1 MYNKAKKILVCVLLF
16 VVYVAM
22 NIVVIAYG
30 SNKISEEFL
39 AKRYEVYRD
48 ISYTSDIDYLLYE
61 INNVWRF
68 TGSKLVKIASYN
80 EYVDRYLA
88 IDGYGEIYVDGDLN
102 NPIDV
107 HVDRYLAIDDY
118 GIYGE
123 IYLDRDFDNPIEVI
137 EENSYYLEDA
147 KMQDRATEIYEELVA
162 SIKEGREISYEEK
175 GLFET
180 YFVLT
185 LEEELEE
192 GRVETYSV
200 FVINPVMA
208 FIKVNAIRLCITP
221 IVFVVLEWQV
231 IRAMVDRERLALM
244 EQRLK

>member
-1 MYNKAKKILVCVLLF
+1 MNNKAKKILVCVLLF

-48 ISYTSDIDYLLYE
+48 ISYTSDIDFLLHE
-61 INNVWRF
+61 IDYVWR
-68 TGSKLVKIASYN
+68 TTESELIKITSYN
-80 EYVDRYLA
+80 EYFDRY
-88 IDGYGEIYVDGDLN
+88 
-102 NPIDV
+102 
-107 HVDRYLAIDDY
+107 Y

-123 IYLDRDFDNPIEVI
+123 IYLDRDFDNPIEVV

-147 KMQDRATEIYEELVA
+147 KMQDRATEIYEELMA
-162 SIKEGREISYEEK
+162 SIRDGREISYEEK

-208 FIKVNAIRLCITP
+208 FMAKNMNRLFIAL
-221 IVFVVLEWQV
+221 IVFVALEWKV
-231 IRAMVDRERLALM
+231 IRAMGDRERLALM
-244 EQRLK
+244 ERRLK

>member
-1 MYNKAKKILVCVLLF
+1 MNNKTKKILVCVLLF

-48 ISYTSDIDYLLYE
+48 ISYTSDIDFLLHE
-61 INNVWRF
+61 IDYVWR
-68 TGSKLVKIASYN
+68 TTESELIKITSYN
-80 EYVDRYLA
+80 EYLDRY
-88 IDGYGEIYVDGDLN
+88 
-102 NPIDV
+102 
-107 HVDRYLAIDDY
+107 Y

-147 KMQDRATEIYEELVA
+147 KMQDRATEIYEELIA

-208 FIKVNAIRLCITP
+208 FMAKNMNRLFIAL
-221 IVFVVLEWQV
+221 IVFVALEWHV
-231 IRAMVDRERLALM
+231 IRAMGDRERLALM

>member
-1 MYNKAKKILVCVLLF
+1 MNNKAKKILVCVLLF

-61 INNVWRF
+61 IDYVWRN
-68 TGSKLVKIASYN
+68 TESELISITSYN
-80 EYVDRYLA
+80 EYFDRY
-88 IDGYGEIYVDGDLN
+88 
-102 NPIDV
+102 
-107 HVDRYLAIDDY
+107 Y

-137 EENSYYLEDA
+137 EENTYYLEDA

-208 FIKVNAIRLCITP
+208 FMARNMNRLFIAL
-221 IVFVVLEWQV
+221 IVFVALEWHV
-231 IRAMVDRERLALM
+231 IRAMGDRERLALM

>member
-1 MYNKAKKILVCVLLF
+1 MNNKAKKILVCVLLF

-48 ISYTSDIDYLLYE
+48 ISYTSDIDFLLHE
-61 INNVWRF
+61 IDYVWRNTEF
-68 TGSKLVKIASYN
+68 KLTKITSYN
-80 EYVDRYLA
+80 EYFDRY
-88 IDGYGEIYVDGDLN
+88 
-102 NPIDV
+102 
-107 HVDRYLAIDDY
+107 Y

-123 IYLDRDFDNPIEVI
+123 IYLDRDFDNPIEVV
-137 EENSYYLEDA
+137 EENTYYLEDA
-147 KMQDRATEIYEELVA
+147 KMQDRAMEIYEELMA
-162 SIKEGREISYEEK
+162 SIKEGREVSYEEK

-185 LEEELEE
+185 SEEELEE

-208 FIKVNAIRLCITP
+208 FMARNMNRLFIAL
-221 IVFVVLEWQV
+221 IVFVALEWKV
-231 IRAMVDRERLALM
+231 IRAMEDRERLALM

>member
-1 MYNKAKKILVCVLLF
+1 MNNKAKKILVCVLLF

-61 INNVWRF
+61 IDYVWRN
-68 TGSKLVKIASYN
+68 TESELISITSYN
-80 EYVDRYLA
+80 EYFDRY
-88 IDGYGEIYVDGDLN
+88 
-102 NPIDV
+102 
-107 HVDRYLAIDDY
+107 Y

-137 EENSYYLEDA
+137 EENTYYLEDA
-147 KMQDRATEIYEELVA
+147 KMQDRATEIYEELIA

-208 FIKVNAIRLCITP
+208 FMARNMNRLFIAL
-221 IVFVVLEWQV
+221 IVFVALEWQV
-231 IRAMVDRERLALM
+231 IRAMGDRERLALM

>member
-1 MYNKAKKILVCVLLF
+1 MNNKAKKILVCVLLF

-30 SNKISEEFL
+30 SNKFSEEFL

-61 INNVWRF
+61 IDYVWRNTEF
-68 TGSKLVKIASYN
+68 KLTKITSYN
-80 EYVDRYLA
+80 EYFDRY
-88 IDGYGEIYVDGDLN
+88 
-102 NPIDV
+102 
-107 HVDRYLAIDDY
+107 Y

-137 EENSYYLEDA
+137 EENTYYLEDA
-147 KMQDRATEIYEELVA
+147 KMQDRATEIYEELMA

-185 LEEELEE
+185 SEEELEE

-208 FIKVNAIRLCITP
+208 FMARNMNRLFIAL
-221 IVFVVLEWQV
+221 IVFVALEWQV
-231 IRAMVDRERLALM
+231 IRAMGDRERLALM

>member
-1 MYNKAKKILVCVLLF
+1 MNNKAKKILVCVLLF

-30 SNKISEEFL
+30 SNKFSEEFL

-61 INNVWRF
+61 IDYVWRN
-68 TGSKLVKIASYN
+68 TESELIRITSYN
-80 EYVDRYLA
+80 EYFDRY
-88 IDGYGEIYVDGDLN
+88 
-102 NPIDV
+102 
-107 HVDRYLAIDDY
+107 Y

-123 IYLDRDFDNPIEVI
+123 IYLERDFDNPIEVI
-137 EENSYYLEDA
+137 EENTYYLEDA

-162 SIKEGREISYEEK
+162 SINEGREISYEEK

-208 FIKVNAIRLCITP
+208 FMARNMNRLFIAL
-221 IVFVVLEWQV
+221 IVFVAVEWQV
-231 IRAMVDRERLALM
+231 IRAMGDRERLALM

>member
-1 MYNKAKKILVCVLLF
+1 MNNKAKKILVCVLLF

-61 INNVWRF
+61 IDYVWRN
-68 TGSKLVKIASYN
+68 TESELISIISYN
-80 EYVDRYLA
+80 EYFDRY
-88 IDGYGEIYVDGDLN
+88 
-102 NPIDV
+102 
-107 HVDRYLAIDDY
+107 Y

-123 IYLDRDFDNPIEVI
+123 IYLDRDFDNPIEVV
-137 EENSYYLEDA
+137 EENTYYLEDA
-147 KMQDRATEIYEELVA
+147 KMQDRATEIYEELVS

-185 LEEELEE
+185 SEEELEE
-192 GRVETYSV
+192 GRVETYSI
-200 FVINPVMA
+200 FVINSVMA
-208 FIKVNAIRLCITP
+208 FMARNMNRLFIAL
-221 IVFVVLEWQV
+221 IVFVALEWHV
-231 IRAMVDRERLALM
+231 IRAMGDRERLALM

>member
-1 MYNKAKKILVCVLLF
+1 MNNKAKKILVCVLLF

-30 SNKISEEFL
+30 SNKFSEEFL

-48 ISYTSDIDYLLYE
+48 ISYTSDIEYLLHE
-61 INNVWRF
+61 IDYVWRNTEF
-68 TGSKLVKIASYN
+68 NLTKITSYN
-80 EYVDRYLA
+80 EYFDRY
-88 IDGYGEIYVDGDLN
+88 
-102 NPIDV
+102 
-107 HVDRYLAIDDY
+107 Y

-123 IYLDRDFDNPIEVI
+123 IYLDRDFDNPIEVV

-147 KMQDRATEIYEELVA
+147 KMQDRATEIYEELMA

-185 LEEELEE
+185 SEEELEE

-208 FIKVNAIRLCITP
+208 FMARNMNRLFIAL
-221 IVFVVLEWQV
+221 IVFVALEWHV
-231 IRAMVDRERLALM
+231 IRAMGDRERLALM

>member
-1 MYNKAKKILVCVLLF
+1 MNNKAKKILVCVLLF

-61 INNVWRF
+61 IDYVWRNTEF
-68 TGSKLVKIASYN
+68 KLTKITSYN
-80 EYVDRYLA
+80 EYFDRY
-88 IDGYGEIYVDGDLN
+88 
-102 NPIDV
+102 
-107 HVDRYLAIDDY
+107 Y

-123 IYLDRDFDNPIEVI
+123 IYLDRDFDNPIEVV
-137 EENSYYLEDA
+137 EENTYYLEDA
-147 KMQDRATEIYEELVA
+147 KMQDRAMEIHEELVA
-162 SIKEGREISYEEK
+162 SIRDGREISYEGK

-208 FIKVNAIRLCITP
+208 FMARNMNRLFIAL
-221 IVFVVLEWQV
+221 IVFVALEWKV
-231 IRAMVDRERLALM
+231 IRAMEDRERLALM

>member
-1 MYNKAKKILVCVLLF
+1 MNNKAKKILVCVLLF

-30 SNKISEEFL
+30 SNKFSEEFL

-61 INNVWRF
+61 IDYVWRN
-68 TGSKLVKIASYN
+68 TESELIKTTSYN
-80 EYVDRYLA
+80 EYFDRY
-88 IDGYGEIYVDGDLN
+88 
-102 NPIDV
+102 
-107 HVDRYLAIDDY
+107 Y

-147 KMQDRATEIYEELVA
+147 KMQDRATEIYEELMA
-162 SIKEGREISYEEK
+162 SIKEGREISHEEK
-175 GLFET
+175 GIFET

-200 FVINPVMA
+200 FVMNPVMA
-208 FIKVNAIRLCITP
+208 FMARNMNRLFIAL
-221 IVFVVLEWQV
+221 IVFVALEWKV
-231 IRAMVDRERLALM
+231 IRAMGDRERLALM

>member
-1 MYNKAKKILVCVLLF
+1 MNNKAKKILVCVLLF

-61 INNVWRF
+61 IDYVWRN
-68 TGSKLVKIASYN
+68 TESELISITSYN
-80 EYVDRYLA
+80 EYFDRY
-88 IDGYGEIYVDGDLN
+88 
-102 NPIDV
+102 
-107 HVDRYLAIDDY
+107 Y

-137 EENSYYLEDA
+137 EENTYYLEDA

-208 FIKVNAIRLCITP
+208 FMARNMNRLFIAL
-221 IVFVVLEWQV
+221 IVFVALEWQV
-231 IRAMVDRERLALM
+231 IRAMGDRERLALM

>member
-1 MYNKAKKILVCVLLF
+1 MNNKAKKILVCVLLF

-48 ISYTSDIDYLLYE
+48 ISYTSDIDFLLHE
-61 INNVWRF
+61 IDYVWRN
-68 TGSKLVKIASYN
+68 TESELIKTTSYN
-80 EYVDRYLA
+80 EYFDRY
-88 IDGYGEIYVDGDLN
+88 
-102 NPIDV
+102 
-107 HVDRYLAIDDY
+107 Y

-123 IYLDRDFDNPIEVI
+123 IYLDRDFDNPIEVV
-137 EENSYYLEDA
+137 EENTYYLEDA
-147 KMQDRATEIYEELVA
+147 KMQDRATEIYEELIA

-208 FIKVNAIRLCITP
+208 FMARNMNRLFIAL
-221 IVFVVLEWQV
+221 IVFVALEWHV
-231 IRAMVDRERLALM
+231 IRAMGDRERLALM

>member
-1 MYNKAKKILVCVLLF
+1 MNNKAKKILVCVLLF

-30 SNKISEEFL
+30 SNKFSEEFL

-61 INNVWRF
+61 IDYVWRN
-68 TGSKLVKIASYN
+68 TESELIRITSYN
-80 EYVDRYLA
+80 EYFDRY
-88 IDGYGEIYVDGDLN
+88 
-102 NPIDV
+102 
-107 HVDRYLAIDDY
+107 Y

-123 IYLDRDFDNPIEVI
+123 IYLERDFDNPIEVI
-137 EENSYYLEDA
+137 EENTYYLEDA

-208 FIKVNAIRLCITP
+208 FMARNMNRLFIAL
-221 IVFVVLEWQV
+221 IVFVAVEWQV
-231 IRAMVDRERLALM
+231 IRAMGDRERLALM

>member
-1 MYNKAKKILVCVLLF
+1 MNNKAKKILVCVLLF

-30 SNKISEEFL
+30 SNKFSEEFL

-61 INNVWRF
+61 IDYVWRN
-68 TGSKLVKIASYN
+68 TESELIKITSYN
-80 EYVDRYLA
+80 EYFDRY
-88 IDGYGEIYVDGDLN
+88 
-102 NPIDV
+102 
-107 HVDRYLAIDDY
+107 Y

-123 IYLDRDFDNPIEVI
+123 IYQDRDFDNPIEVI
-137 EENSYYLEDA
+137 EENTYYLEDA
-147 KMQDRATEIYEELVA
+147 KMQDRATEIYEELMA

-208 FIKVNAIRLCITP
+208 FMARNMNRLFIAL
-221 IVFVVLEWQV
+221 IVFVAVEWQV
-231 IRAMVDRERLALM
+231 IRAMGDRERLALM

>member
-48 ISYTSDIDYLLYE
+48 ISYASDIDYLLYE
-61 INNVWRF
+61 INNVWRN
-68 TGSKLVKIASYN
+68 KWYIDIKIASNKVASNVYSAS
-80 EYVDRYLA
+80 Y
-88 IDGYGEIYVDGDLN
+88 IG
-102 NPIDV
+102 
-107 HVDRYLAIDDY
+107 IDDY

-123 IYLDRDFDNPIEVI
+123 IYLDRDFDNPIEVV
-137 EENSYYLEDA
+137 EENSYA
-147 KMQDRATEIYEELVA
+147 KMQDRATEIYEELIA

-231 IRAMVDRERLALM
+231 IRAMVDRERLDLT
-244 EQRLK
+244 EQRFK

>member
-1 MYNKAKKILVCVLLF
+1 MNNKAKKILVCVLLF

-61 INNVWRF
+61 IDYVWRN
-68 TGSKLVKIASYN
+68 TESELISITSYN
-80 EYVDRYLA
+80 EYFDRY
-88 IDGYGEIYVDGDLN
+88 
-102 NPIDV
+102 
-107 HVDRYLAIDDY
+107 Y

-123 IYLDRDFDNPIEVI
+123 IYLDRDFDNPIEVV
-137 EENSYYLEDA
+137 EENTYYLEDA

-208 FIKVNAIRLCITP
+208 FMARNMNRLFIAL
-221 IVFVVLEWQV
+221 IVFVALEWHV
-231 IRAMVDRERLALM
+231 IRAMGDRERLALM
-244 EQRLK
+244 EQRLR

>member
-1 MYNKAKKILVCVLLF
+1 MNNKAKKILVCVLLF

-48 ISYTSDIDYLLYE
+48 ISYTSDIDFLLHE
-61 INNVWRF
+61 IDYVWRN
-68 TGSKLVKIASYN
+68 TESELISITSYN
-80 EYVDRYLA
+80 EYFDRY
-88 IDGYGEIYVDGDLN
+88 
-102 NPIDV
+102 
-107 HVDRYLAIDDY
+107 Y

-137 EENSYYLEDA
+137 EENTYYLEDA

-208 FIKVNAIRLCITP
+208 FMARNMNRLFIAL
-221 IVFVVLEWQV
+221 IVFVALEWQV
-231 IRAMVDRERLALM
+231 ISLDGTKA
-244 EQRLK
+244 

>member
-1 MYNKAKKILVCVLLF
+1 MNNKAKKILVCVLLF

-61 INNVWRF
+61 IDYVWRN
-68 TGSKLVKIASYN
+68 TESELISITSYN
-80 EYVDRYLA
+80 EKFDRY
-88 IDGYGEIYVDGDLN
+88 
-102 NPIDV
+102 
-107 HVDRYLAIDDY
+107 Y

-137 EENSYYLEDA
+137 EENTYYLEDA
-147 KMQDRATEIYEELVA
+147 KMQDRATEIYEELVS

-185 LEEELEE
+185 SEEELEE

-208 FIKVNAIRLCITP
+208 FMARNMNRLFIAL
-221 IVFVVLEWQV
+221 IVFVALEWHV
-231 IRAMVDRERLALM
+231 IRAMGDRERLALM

>member
-1 MYNKAKKILVCVLLF
+1 MNNKAKKILVCVLLF

-48 ISYTSDIDYLLYE
+48 ISYTSDIDFLLHE
-61 INNVWRF
+61 IDYVWRNTEF
-68 TGSKLVKIASYN
+68 KLNKITSYN
-80 EYVDRYLA
+80 EYFDRY
-88 IDGYGEIYVDGDLN
+88 
-102 NPIDV
+102 
-107 HVDRYLAIDDY
+107 Y

-137 EENSYYLEDA
+137 EENTYYLEDA
-147 KMQDRATEIYEELVA
+147 KMQDRATEIYEELIA

-185 LEEELEE
+185 SEEELEE

-208 FIKVNAIRLCITP
+208 FMARNMNRLFIAL
-221 IVFVVLEWQV
+221 IVFVALEWKV
-231 IRAMVDRERLALM
+231 IRAMGDRERLALM
-244 EQRLK
+244 ERRLK

>member
-1 MYNKAKKILVCVLLF
+1 MNNKAKKILVCVLLF

-61 INNVWRF
+61 IDYVWRNTEF
-68 TGSKLVKIASYN
+68 KLTKITSYN
-80 EYVDRYLA
+80 EYFDRY
-88 IDGYGEIYVDGDLN
+88 
-102 NPIDV
+102 
-107 HVDRYLAIDDY
+107 Y

-147 KMQDRATEIYEELVA
+147 KMQDRATEIYEELIA

-200 FVINPVMA
+200 FVINPVMVFMA
-208 FIKVNAIRLCITP
+208 RNMNRLFIAL
-221 IVFVVLEWQV
+221 IVFVALEWKV
-231 IRAMVDRERLALM
+231 IRAMEDRERLALM

>member
-1 MYNKAKKILVCVLLF
+1 MNNKAKKILVCVLLF

-39 AKRYEVYRD
+39 TKRYEVYRD
-48 ISYTSDIDYLLYE
+48 ISYTSDIEYLLYE
-61 INNVWRF
+61 IDYVWRN
-68 TGSKLVKIASYN
+68 TESELIKITSYN
-80 EYVDRYLA
+80 EYFDRY
-88 IDGYGEIYVDGDLN
+88 
-102 NPIDV
+102 
-107 HVDRYLAIDDY
+107 Y

-123 IYLDRDFDNPIEVI
+123 IYMERDFDNPIEVI
-137 EENSYYLEDA
+137 EENTYYLEDA
-147 KMQDRATEIYEELVA
+147 KMQDRATEIYEELMA

-180 YFVLT
+180 YFVLM

-208 FIKVNAIRLCITP
+208 FMARNMNRLFIAL
-221 IVFVVLEWQV
+221 IVFVALEWQV
-231 IRAMVDRERLALM
+231 IRAMGDRERLALM

>member
-1 MYNKAKKILVCVLLF
+1 MNNKAKKILVCVLLF

-48 ISYTSDIDYLLYE
+48 ISYTSDIDFLLHE
-61 INNVWRF
+61 IDYVWRN
-68 TGSKLVKIASYN
+68 TESELISITSYN
-80 EYVDRYLA
+80 EYFDRY
-88 IDGYGEIYVDGDLN
+88 
-102 NPIDV
+102 
-107 HVDRYLAIDDY
+107 Y

-137 EENSYYLEDA
+137 EENTYYLEDA

-208 FIKVNAIRLCITP
+208 FMARNMNRLFIAL
-221 IVFVVLEWQV
+221 IVFVALEWQV
-231 IRAMVDRERLALM
+231 IRAMGDRERLALM

>member
-1 MYNKAKKILVCVLLF
+1 MNNKAKKILVCVLLF

-61 INNVWRF
+61 IDYVWRN
-68 TGSKLVKIASYN
+68 TESELISITSYN
-80 EYVDRYLA
+80 EYFDRY
-88 IDGYGEIYVDGDLN
+88 
-102 NPIDV
+102 
-107 HVDRYLAIDDY
+107 Y

-123 IYLDRDFDNPIEVI
+123 IYLDRDFDNQIEVI
-137 EENSYYLEDA
+137 EENTYYLEDA
-147 KMQDRATEIYEELVA
+147 KMQDRATEIYEDLVA

-180 YFVLT
+180 YFVLM

-192 GRVETYSV
+192 GRVESYSV

-208 FIKVNAIRLCITP
+208 FMARNMNRLFIAL
-221 IVFVVLEWQV
+221 IVFVALEWQV
-231 IRAMVDRERLALM
+231 IRAMGDRERLALM

>member
-1 MYNKAKKILVCVLLF
+1 MNNKAKKILVCVLLF

-61 INNVWRF
+61 IDYVWRN
-68 TGSKLVKIASYN
+68 TESELISITSYN
-80 EYVDRYLA
+80 EYFDRY
-88 IDGYGEIYVDGDLN
+88 
-102 NPIDV
+102 
-107 HVDRYLAIDDY
+107 Y

-137 EENSYYLEDA
+137 EENTYYLEDA
-147 KMQDRATEIYEELVA
+147 KMQDRATEIYEELIA
-162 SIKEGREISYEEK
+162 SIKEGREISFEEK

-208 FIKVNAIRLCITP
+208 FMARNMNRLFIAL
-221 IVFVVLEWQV
+221 IVFVALEWQV
-231 IRAMVDRERLALM
+231 IRAMGDRERLALM

>member
-1 MYNKAKKILVCVLLF
+1 MNNKAKKILVCVLLF

-61 INNVWRF
+61 IDYVWRN
-68 TGSKLVKIASYN
+68 TESELISITSYN
-80 EYVDRYLA
+80 EYFDRY
-88 IDGYGEIYVDGDLN
+88 
-102 NPIDV
+102 
-107 HVDRYLAIDDY
+107 Y

-123 IYLDRDFDNPIEVI
+123 IYLDRDFDNPIEVV

-147 KMQDRATEIYEELVA
+147 KMQDRATEIYEELMA

-208 FIKVNAIRLCITP
+208 FMARNMNRLFIAL
-221 IVFVVLEWQV
+221 IVFVALEWQV
-231 IRAMVDRERLALM
+231 IRAMGDRERLALM

>member
-1 MYNKAKKILVCVLLF
+1 MNNKAKKILVCVLLF

-30 SNKISEEFL
+30 SNKFSEEFL

-48 ISYTSDIDYLLYE
+48 ISYTSDIDYLLHE
-61 INNVWRF
+61 IDYVWRN
-68 TGSKLVKIASYN
+68 TESELIKNTSYN
-80 EYVDRYLA
+80 EYFDRY
-88 IDGYGEIYVDGDLN
+88 
-102 NPIDV
+102 
-107 HVDRYLAIDDY
+107 Y

-137 EENSYYLEDA
+137 EENTYYLEDA

-208 FIKVNAIRLCITP
+208 FMARNMNRLFIAL
-221 IVFVVLEWQV
+221 IVFVALEWQV
-231 IRAMVDRERLALM
+231 IRAMGDRERLALM

>member
-1 MYNKAKKILVCVLLF
+1 MNNKAKKILVCVLLF

-48 ISYTSDIDYLLYE
+48 ISYTSDIDFLLYE
-61 INNVWRF
+61 IDYVWRN
-68 TGSKLVKIASYN
+68 TELKLTKITSYN
-80 EYVDRYLA
+80 EYFDRY
-88 IDGYGEIYVDGDLN
+88 
-102 NPIDV
+102 
-107 HVDRYLAIDDY
+107 Y

-123 IYLDRDFDNPIEVI
+123 IYLDRDFDNPIEVV
-137 EENSYYLEDA
+137 EENTYYLEDA

-162 SIKEGREISYEEK
+162 SIRDGREVSYEEK

-200 FVINPVMA
+200 FVINPVMVFMA
-208 FIKVNAIRLCITP
+208 RNMNRLFIAL
-221 IVFVVLEWQV
+221 IVFVALEWKV
-231 IRAMVDRERLALM
+231 IRAMEDRERLALM

>member
-1 MYNKAKKILVCVLLF
+1 MNNKAKKILVCVLLF

-30 SNKISEEFL
+30 SNKFTEEFL

-48 ISYTSDIDYLLYE
+48 ISYTSDIDYLLHE
-61 INNVWRF
+61 IDYVWRNTEF
-68 TGSKLVKIASYN
+68 NLTKITSYN
-80 EYVDRYLA
+80 ENFDRY
-88 IDGYGEIYVDGDLN
+88 
-102 NPIDV
+102 
-107 HVDRYLAIDDY
+107 Y

-123 IYLDRDFDNPIEVI
+123 IYLDRDFDNPIEVV
-137 EENSYYLEDA
+137 EENTYYLEDA
-147 KMQDRATEIYEELVA
+147 KMQDRATEIYGELMA

-208 FIKVNAIRLCITP
+208 FMARNMNRLFIAL
-221 IVFVVLEWQV
+221 IVFVALEWQV
-231 IRAMVDRERLALM
+231 IRAMGDRERLALM

>member
-1 MYNKAKKILVCVLLF
+1 MNNKAKKILVCVLLF

-30 SNKISEEFL
+30 SNKFSEEFL

-61 INNVWRF
+61 IDYVWRNTEF
-68 TGSKLVKIASYN
+68 NLTKITSYN
-80 EYVDRYLA
+80 ENFDRY
-88 IDGYGEIYVDGDLN
+88 
-102 NPIDV
+102 
-107 HVDRYLAIDDY
+107 Y

-147 KMQDRATEIYEELVA
+147 KMQDRATKIYEELIA
-162 SIKEGREISYEEK
+162 SIKEGREISFEEK

-185 LEEELEE
+185 SEEELEE

-208 FIKVNAIRLCITP
+208 FMARNMNRLFIAL
-221 IVFVVLEWQV
+221 IVFVAVEWHV
-231 IRAMVDRERLALM
+231 IRAMGDRERLALM

>member
-1 MYNKAKKILVCVLLF
+1 MNNKAKKILVCVLLF

-30 SNKISEEFL
+30 SNKFSEEFL

-61 INNVWRF
+61 IDYVWRN
-68 TGSKLVKIASYN
+68 TESELIRITSYN
-80 EYVDRYLA
+80 EYFDRY
-88 IDGYGEIYVDGDLN
+88 
-102 NPIDV
+102 
-107 HVDRYLAIDDY
+107 Y

-123 IYLDRDFDNPIEVI
+123 IYLERDFDNPIEVI
-137 EENSYYLEDA
+137 EENTYYLEDA
-147 KMQDRATEIYEELVA
+147 KMQDRATEIYEELMA

-185 LEEELEE
+185 SEEELEE

-208 FIKVNAIRLCITP
+208 FMARNMNRLFIAL
-221 IVFVVLEWQV
+221 IVFVALEWQV
-231 IRAMVDRERLALM
+231 IRAMGDRERLALM

>member
-1 MYNKAKKILVCVLLF
+1 MNNKAKKILVCVLLF

-30 SNKISEEFL
+30 SNKVSEEFL

-48 ISYTSDIDYLLYE
+48 ISYTSDIDFLLYE
-61 INNVWRF
+61 IDYVWRN
-68 TGSKLVKIASYN
+68 TESELTKITSYN
-80 EYVDRYLA
+80 EYFDRY
-88 IDGYGEIYVDGDLN
+88 
-102 NPIDV
+102 
-107 HVDRYLAIDDY
+107 Y

-123 IYLDRDFDNPIEVI
+123 IYLDRDFDNPIEVV
-137 EENSYYLEDA
+137 EENTYYLEDA

-162 SIKEGREISYEEK
+162 SIREGREISYEEK

-208 FIKVNAIRLCITP
+208 FMARNMNRLFIAL
-221 IVFVVLEWQV
+221 IVFVALEWKV
-231 IRAMVDRERLALM
+231 IRAMEDRERLALM

>member
-1 MYNKAKKILVCVLLF
+1 MNKKAKKILVCVLLF

-48 ISYTSDIDYLLYE
+48 ISYTSDIDFLLYE
-61 INNVWRF
+61 IDYVWRN
-68 TGSKLVKIASYN
+68 TESELTKITSYN
-80 EYVDRYLA
+80 EYFDRY
-88 IDGYGEIYVDGDLN
+88 
-102 NPIDV
+102 
-107 HVDRYLAIDDY
+107 Y

-123 IYLDRDFDNPIEVI
+123 IYLDRDFDNPIEVV
-137 EENSYYLEDA
+137 EENTYYLEDA

-162 SIKEGREISYEEK
+162 SIREGREISYEEK

-200 FVINPVMA
+200 FVINPVMVFMA
-208 FIKVNAIRLCITP
+208 RNMNRLFIAL
-221 IVFVVLEWQV
+221 IVFVALEWKV
-231 IRAMVDRERLALM
+231 IRAMGDRERLALM

>member
-1 MYNKAKKILVCVLLF
+1 MNNKTKKILVCVLLF

-30 SNKISEEFL
+30 SNKVSEEFL

-48 ISYTSDIDYLLYE
+48 ISYTSDIDYLLHE
-61 INNVWRF
+61 IDYVWR
-68 TGSKLVKIASYN
+68 TTESELIKITSYN
-80 EYVDRYLA
+80 EYLDRY
-88 IDGYGEIYVDGDLN
+88 
-102 NPIDV
+102 
-107 HVDRYLAIDDY
+107 Y

-147 KMQDRATEIYEELVA
+147 KMQDRATEIYEELIA

-208 FIKVNAIRLCITP
+208 FMAKNMNRLFIAL
-221 IVFVVLEWQV
+221 IVFVALEWHV
-231 IRAMVDRERLALM
+231 IRAMGDRERLALM